1 MKFRTPKNARYPFGM
16 QRIFLIA
23 LILGYGSIT
32 KAQTFEFSSSILP
45 SSSISING
53 KSNVNSFSCS
63 YTNPF
68 PDVTLQHTST
78 LRGNKFEVVGDTLG
92 LKIREFDCGK
102 RGVNR
107 DMRKTLKEKDQ
118 PTINAWIDRIT
129 LNEAGEAIA
138 VLSVSIA
145 GVTNPYEMKIEET
158 PDTNLLEIKG
168 EQEIF
173 LSDFKLE
180 TPSAL
185 FGLVT
190 VDDRFVV
197 EFELNIKQKK
207 GSLDN

>member
-1 MKFRTPKNARYPFGM
+1 MR
-16 QRIFLIA
+16 QIFLIV
-23 LILGYGSIT
+23 LFLGFSSAS
-32 KAQTFEFSSSILP
+32 KAQIFEFSSSIMP

-53 KSNVNSFSCS
+53 NSNVKSFSCS

-107 DMRKTLKEKDQ
+107 DMRKTLKENEQ
-118 PTINAWIDRIT
+118 PTINAWIERIT

-138 VLSVSIA
+138 IMSVSIA
-145 GVTNPYEMKIEET
+145 GVTNQYEMNIDET
-158 PDTNLLEIKG
+158 PDSEILEIKG

-207 GSLDN
+207 GSLEN